1 MWFSGSRDLSCWVF
15 KWIYLWPTLYR
26 SVCPFPVC
34 EFFKPKCFLQLV
46 ISKLQLKHKVT
57 FFNTKYEPNTHWL
70 SQHLYF
76 LLYRVCMLKISKIV
90 RFCEWE
96 RLHHKTLG
104 DKEWDDLTPLAGGL
118 RLGVVAAGLLPA
130 VRLLAT
136 PGPVE
141 GLQPESTE
149 VRPVTLPTSVH
160 LVSTIACR
168 RLVGASWDQEVFSH
182 SQGWE

>member
-96 RLHHKTLG
+96 RLQHKTLG
-104 DKEWDDLTPLAGGL
+104 DKEWDDLTPLSWWAAPWSSCCRTTSCSQTPCDAWSCWRSSARKYRSETCYAAYQCPLGVHHCLQKPGL
-118 RLGVVAAGLLPA
+118 RVAVCALW
-130 VRLLAT
+130 
-136 PGPVE
+136 
-141 GLQPESTE
+141 
-149 VRPVTLPTSVH
+149 
-160 LVSTIACR
+160 
-168 RLVGASWDQEVFSH
+168 SWT
-182 SQGWE
+182 